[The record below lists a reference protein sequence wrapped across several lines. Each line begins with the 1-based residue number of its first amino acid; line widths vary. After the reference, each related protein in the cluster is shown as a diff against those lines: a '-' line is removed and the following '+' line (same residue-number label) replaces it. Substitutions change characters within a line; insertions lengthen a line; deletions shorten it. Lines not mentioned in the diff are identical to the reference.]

1 MTSLVRI
8 RPYLRLAAFV
18 AALCALLAPA
28 TAGASVHAHAAAK
41 KKAKPPV
48 VTSVRPMNVEIGQT
62 LEIRGKYFIRGRYK
76 NTVAFKRDGG
86 KAVFAKAKIGTAKM
100 LRVTVPAKLQ
110 NEFKKS
116 GFFYVPTRFR
126 IRVLSKKFGKK
137 FTPPSKSPLVALKPG
152 TSPVA
157 VTPPPPPVSTSAE
170 GDCDHDG
177 AVNSKDLDDDN
188 DLLSDDLENAINATI
203 VAKYGSGITTLMNTC
218 STDSD
223 KDGVEDGYEY
233 QSARDLN
240 DDEFQSPNAYLPYP
254 GKRPYANP
262 LDNGD
267 ADADHDGDSL
277 TLWEEQKLWQYTYA
291 EPGKHRGLDELYYS
305 DGTKYSI
312 YTRSGPNGRRVPALA
327 AAGYDKQVDFQNWLA
342 SSGYQFVTLPQD
354 GQNYEI
360 YDADR
365 NHDVSTTTQPGY
377 LHSERYYLD
386 THGQGIASPPDGW
399 LSDDERDEDADG
411 LSNYV
416 ESHGTTSDASWWG
429 LKYPREHAFNKVIYS
444 GTDLAD
450 GDSDGD
456 GVRDGADDQDHDD
469 IPNLMELSRKQAT
482 GRPFDDPK
490 TKKDEGDPSQPMG
503 RVNPFNPC
511 LPDPNSRT
519 CPTYI
524 PFGGG
529 VWAPFDGLPYDS
541 EGDDPDYLVLN

>member
-1 MTSLVRI
+1 MTFLVRI

-28 TAGASVHAHAAAK
+28 TAGASVHAHAAAKK

-86 KAVFAKAKIGTAKM
+86 RAVFAKAKIGTGKM

-188 DLLSDDLENAINATI
+188 DLLPDDLENAINATI
-203 VAKYGSGITTLMNTC
+203 VAKYGSGITTLMDTC
-218 STDSD
+218 DSD
-223 KDGVEDGYEY
+223 SDDDGVEDGYEY

-240 DDEFQSPNAYLPYP
+240 DDEYQNPNTYLPYP

-262 LDNGD
+262 LF
-267 ADADHDGDSL
+267 ADDKVDYDGDSL
-277 TLWEEQKLWQYTYA
+277 TLTEEYHLWKYVGNRTLT
-291 EPGKHRGLDELYYS
+291 PLSYS
-305 DGTKYSI
+305 DGEQYSASH
-312 YTRSGPNGRRVPALA
+312 RLPNGHREPTLH
-327 AAGYDKQVDFQNWLA
+327 AAGYSKQADFVSWANA
-342 SSGYQFVTLPQD
+342 SGHRNVTLWD
-354 GQNYEI
+354 GTGDWFDPNHQYVRGLFDVNRIGGETPDELSY
-360 YDADR
+360 YDIDG
-365 NHDVSTTTQPGY
+365 NGY
-377 LHSERYYLD
+377 L
-386 THGQGIASPPDGW
+386 
-399 LSDDERDEDADG
+399 SDNERDEDADG
-411 LSNYV
+411 LTNYD
-416 ESHGTTSDASWWG
+416 ESHGRMLLTYWNSCYTGEKSFQTA
-429 LKYPREHAFNKVIYS
+429 YA

-450 GDSDGD
+450 PDSDGD
-456 GVRDGADDQDHDD
+456 TVRDGADDQDHDD
-469 IPNLMELSRKQAT
+469 IPN
-482 GRPFDDPK
+482 
-490 TKKDEGDPSQPMG
+490 
-503 RVNPFNPC
+503 
-511 LPDPNSRT
+511 
-519 CPTYI
+519 
-524 PFGGG
+524 
-529 VWAPFDGLPYDS
+529 
-541 EGDDPDYLVLN
+541 